1 MKKIEDIQKAYNEDI
16 MLTGKNIE
24 MVRMSRELEPI
35 KCFTCTECSC
45 CEANKNLYISD
56 NESKIL
62 KKLITPK
69 HIVQAKAAKNEK
81 AIKGMYRCPF
91 LIDSRCSVY
100 EVRPLVC
107 SSYLVIDEPSADC
120 SIPKGPVTYL
130 DSSRII
136 ARAVG
141 EEGIRGDYGTIAK
154 LADLLELF

>member
-1 MKKIEDIQKAYNEDI
+1 MKKIESIQKAYNEDV
-16 MLTGKNIE
+16 MLVGKNIE
-24 MVRMSRELEPI
+24 RIRMLRGLNPI

-107 SSYLVIDEPSADC
+107 SSYLVIDEPDTDC
-120 SIPKGPVTYL
+120 SIPKGAVSYL
-130 DSSRII
+130 DSGRII
-136 ARAVG
+136 AGAVS
-141 EEGIRGDYGTIAK
+141 EEGLRGDYGTIVK
-154 LADLLELF
+154 LTDLLDIF